1 MSKTYEEAKA
11 RRDSLQ
17 DTLALMQDA
26 RARGLAE
33 ERDPN
38 AKWIAAAN
46 TAIEICE
53 AQLSGAK
60 TVVCSLELRCA
71 AERTLEK
78 TITTKRVRNEAAVC
92 GNCPYF
98 VCHPYSA
105 GANVCGIDSK
115 TMHSGAMIDADCSC
129 GQHPDFWKEEA

>member
-60 TVVCSLELRCA
+60 TVVCSFELRCA
-71 AERTLEK
+71 ASRTLEK
-78 TITTKRVRNEAAVC
+78 TTTPMRVRNEAAVC
-92 GNCPYF
+92 GNCPYRAKHLF
-98 VCHPYSA
+98 TS
-105 GANVCGIDSK
+105 GQSVCGVDSK
-115 TMHSGAMIDADCSC
+115 TMHAGVIIHADDWC
-129 GQHPDFWKEEA
+129 GQHPDFWKEV